1 MSLGGGFGIYKGGG
15 NGGGGGSSVASK
27 HYRLKTTDTQNLN
40 TVAPVLIDFD
50 VEDLNESN
58 TVFEKVPNGVRLL
71 KEVAIKFKIW
81 LTIEEVSG
89 NNSRLQV
96 TPQVLLNGSPA
107 GVQGYTMYLRDSTN
121 HLTSVGY
128 CEYYLPSVLA
138 NTILTVRTIKTSG
151 ANGGTAQLDLS
162 NTYFFIESFNPVETD
177 IPVIIAPTPS
187 ETVEFDLSIAGS
199 YQCFAT
205 NSPIAWQLTPV
216 VSGISIDSTGKIT
229 YDGTTPVGT
238 YNFDVTAFNGAG
250 KSAGINFDI
259 EIVVDVPVDPVIYL
273 DGADFNGVPDGTS
286 VSLWSD
292 SSANGNDF
300 QQLNALNQPVTDLD
314 SFGIGNSAVRF
325 NGSTDFLETVSANTN
340 DIFGA
345 SPNEGEVWMVV
356 RQNSKVGAA
365 FIIDFPRNGG
375 TNNNA
380 TFFNISFDTQLQTT
394 GGIPNNFNQLSARC
408 RQSTGNNYSA
418 VNEDNEIFTATDYL
432 IRAVFGAGQVA
443 LYKDGVFIGNGTL
456 TSASYDGSTGAFK
469 PDIGKRANVS
479 FNFASIDIGLILV
492 YNRDL
497 SSAEAISLQELIKD
511 RFPTINI
518 P

>member
-1 MSLGGGFGIYKGGG
+1 MSLGGGFGIYKGDG

-40 TVAPVLIDFD
+40 TVAPVVIDFD

-71 KEVAIKFKIW
+71 KEVAIKFTIW
-81 LTIEEVSG
+81 LSVDAVSG

-96 TPQVLLNGSPA
+96 SPQILLDGSPA
-107 GVQGYTMYLRDSTN
+107 GVEGYTMYIRN
-121 HLTSVGY
+121 ATSHVMSVAY
-128 CEYYLPSVLA
+128 CEYYLPSVPA
-138 NTILTVRTIKTSG
+138 NTVLTVRSTKTSG
-151 ANGGTAQLDLS
+151 GNGGTAQLDLS
-162 NTYFFIESFNPVETD
+162 NTYFSIESFNPVETD

-216 VSGISIDSTGKIT
+216 VSGISIDSTGKIS

-238 YNFDVTAFNGAG
+238 YNFDVRAFNGAG
-250 KSAGINFDI
+250 QSDLVNFDI

-300 QQLNALNQPVTDLD
+300 QQLNALNQPETDLD
-314 SFGIGNSAVRF
+314 AFGVGNTAVRF
-325 NGSTDFLETVSANTN
+325 NGSTDFLETVSAFTS
-340 DIFGA
+340 DIFGV
-345 SPNEGEVWMVV
+345 SPNEGEAWLVI
-356 RQNSKVGAA
+356 RQNSKVGAS
-365 FIIDFPRNGG
+365 FVIDFPRNGNG
-375 TNNNA
+375 NTQA
-380 TFFNISFDTQLQTT
+380 SFFSVSFDAQLQTN
-394 GGIPNNFNQLSARC
+394 GGIPNNTNQLSARC

-418 VNEDNEIFTATDYL
+418 ENEDNEIFVATDYL
-432 IRAVFGAGQVA
+432 VRVVFGSGQVA
-443 LYKDGVFIGNGTL
+443 LYKDGVFLDGATL
-456 TSASYDGSTGAFK
+456 TSASYDGSTGNFK
-469 PDIGKRANVS
+469 PNIGKRANTS
-479 FNFASIDIGLILV
+479 SNFSSIDIALMLI
-492 YNRDL
+492 YARDL
-497 SSAEAISLQELIKD
+497 SPAEATSLQNLIKD
-511 RFPTINI
+511 RFPTLSL